1 MPSQEDYLD
10 QLLKGISEEPQMEVP
25 SVDVPEFDMSL
36 LEMSEEELAGLE
48 VAELEQP
55 EEETDLPEMMEIDAE
70 EDILK
75 KMVREN
81 ATIEDVLNDA
91 DESETVDELMSDD
104 IMTVDEIEQILAEN
118 NSDASTA
125 DYGMDALN
133 DDADLLTLLEAASEA
148 GGDLQDIHDMLQ
160 KADNNEAIDEDLM
173 ALLQADTDADEIAR
187 LQAEMEGADSAEP
200 ETPALSEKEQKA
212 LERKRQKEEKAAA
225 KRAEKEAKKAEKEAK
240 RAAKKAAKE
249 TAKENAESAANSDEA
264 AGAEVFAGID
274 ELSTADM
281 LDLQDLL
288 SVGDFTSASD
298 DAFSQLQQDVHSQN
312 KPTVADIS
320 KNLATENAVGADD
333 AMAAD
338 MMEIDELLSLAG
350 ISASPE
356 MEVKAETADNIPD
369 AADILMLDES
379 EIGDLIPEKEKK
391 GLFARIID
399 FLTETDEDDDEEI
412 KGTEDIPLSDEN
424 KNILEEMDKEEK
436 GTGKKK
442 GKKAKK
448 DKKGKKAEAELA
460 TLDDEDVVEEKG
472 KKAKKAKK
480 PKKEKEQHLKVM
492 PIEDSK
498 SKLSKRAMLLVGAVC
513 ASVLAII
520 MLFVNLGGDF
530 ATRREAKKAY
540 YKEDYETCYQV
551 LYGKK
556 LNESEQV
563 MFSKSESILRINL
576 RMREYEIF
584 AKEDSQAEALDVLI
598 QTVYD
603 YANLY
608 AYASKWNAGEEVA
621 AVYAQMLGILQDKY
635 NLTENEAL
643 EIAAELDDVEYTK
656 LVTAIAGG
664 EKYVSD
670 GKTSDKPA
678 KIEDLPDMLPEEKK
692 FPENNGGQ

>member
-10 QLLKGISEEPQMEVP
+10 QLLKGISEEPQKEEP

-36 LEMSEEELAGLE
+36 FEMSEEEMAGLE
-48 VAELEQP
+48 VAELELP
-55 EEETDLPEMMEIDAE
+55 EEETTLSDMTEADSE

-91 DESETVDELMSDD
+91 QDSEAVDELSTDD
-104 IMTVDEIEQILAEN
+104 IMSVDEIEQILAEN
-118 NSDASTA
+118 NRDASIA
-125 DYGMDALN
+125 DYGMDAPN
-133 DDADLLTLLEAASEA
+133 EEEDLLKLLEAASEA

-160 KADNNEAIDEDLM
+160 KAENNEAIDEDLM
-173 ALLQADTDADEIAR
+173 ALLQADADVDEVAR

-200 ETPALSEKEQKA
+200 ESQVLSEKEQKA
-212 LERKRQKEEKAAA
+212 LEKKRQKEEKAAA

-240 RAAKKAAKE
+240 RAARKAAKE

-264 AGAEVFAGID
+264 AGAEVFSGID
-274 ELSTADM
+274 ELSTVDM

-288 SVGDFTSASD
+288 SVGDFASASD
-298 DAFSQLQQDVHSQN
+298 NAFSQLQQDVQSRT
-312 KPTVADIS
+312 KPVTEDVPKDSVTNTVA
-320 KNLATENAVGADD
+320 GADD

-350 ISASPE
+350 ISAPSE
-356 MEVKAETADNIPD
+356 TEVKAENSNNIPD

-399 FLTETDEDDDEEI
+399 FLTDTDEDDDEAV

-436 GTGKKK
+436 GSGKKK

-460 TLDDEDVVEEKG
+460 TLDDEEAVEEKG

-480 PKKEKEQHLKVM
+480 PKKEKEQHLKVLPM
-492 PIEDSK
+492 EDSR
-498 SKLSKRAMLLVGAVC
+498 SKLSKRTKLLVGAVC
-513 ASVLAII
+513 ASVLAVI
-520 MLFVNLGGDF
+520 MLLVNLGGDF
-530 ATRREAKKAY
+530 AIRREAKKAY

-584 AKEDSQAEALDVLI
+584 AKEDSQVEALDVLI

-603 YANLY
+603 YADLY
-608 AYASKWNAGEEVA
+608 AYASQWNAGEEVA
-621 AVYAQMLGILQDKY
+621 AVYAQMLAILQDKY
-635 NLTENEAL
+635 NLTESDAL
-643 EIAAELDDVEYTK
+643 EIAAEPDDVEYTK
-656 LVTAIAGG
+656 LVTAVAGG
-664 EKYVSD
+664 EKYISAE
-670 GKTSDKPA
+670 KSSDKPV
-678 KIEDLPDMLPEEKK
+678 KTEDLPDMLPEEKK